1 MEETGSGERPV
12 KLRLRLEGARLAGS
26 LATQAGALAMEVPLE
41 TVTYEKGVLSFVL
54 AGGGSPRL
62 FRGTLQGSTI
72 SGTMHRS
79 ASDKATIGRFSL
91 RYAE

>member
-1 MEETGSGERPV
+1 
-12 KLRLRLEGARLAGS
+12 LES
-26 LATQAGALAMEVPLE
+26 
-41 TVTYEKGVLSFVL
+41 VTYEKGVLSFVL

>member
-1 MEETGSGERPV
+1 VS
-12 KLRLRLEGARLAGS
+12 ASA
-26 LATQAGALAMEVPLE
+26 
-41 TVTYEKGVLSFVL
+41 
-54 AGGGSPRL
+54 GSPRL

-79 ASDKATIGRFSL
+79 ARDKETIGRFSL